1 MSDVSL
7 PVVDTTDTKELDNN
21 INDLLGRGLS
31 VRQIIQ
37 QFDISLV
44 DIRRATA
51 SSATEEDSSDDI
63 VISAGD
69 DSKPSVRK
77 SKATVKDLIKEGL
90 DLDEIISETGAQRET
105 IVSVL
110 QYFARDYTGVSL
122 QVSIGSLKNLGVNHG
137 LISIILGIDSSL
149 VEAHGSDK
157 GIPVANGIIANVSTQ
172 RQLQPALLSS
182 TKMESNVLNMINNG
196 ISTKKIMD
204 TFGISYERLAAIKK
218 RSDSP
223 ALLSINNQK
232 VEDTPAPNSSASSKP
247 NQEYTVLVDAAVP
260 PSEPGN
266 PHEKSPTVEQQ
277 EDHAA
282 SVVSDKASKIVKL
295 AKLNYTLP
303 EIAKELGITQG
314 EIIIIAGA
322 QKVFIPYSE
331 KLKTDLNT
339 IAKLAVEDGLSLNQ
353 IIDAAKLSK
362 FNLQKILTQIVR
374 CNGRGAEIFQQ
385 LLEDDKK
392 PVSVAEGQPIVPEAK
407 LDPKPTP
414 PKLLPKPLVYS
425 GSISVGDTV
434 KVLSESEISFRDGV
448 KWLSG
453 RTVTVESILDNVAM
467 VSLTYK
473 GSRSFEIMR
482 LGELSKPR
490 AGNGFAIGERV
501 SFYENGF
508 SYTGT
513 VKTAPLDL
521 PDASEDQYGI
531 SVDGN
536 DDRLKIAS
544 ELTAL
549 PSENNQ

>member
-7 PVVDTTDTKELDNN
+7 PVVDTTDTKELDNKV
-21 INDLLGRGLS
+21 NDLLGRGLS

-44 DIRRATA
+44 DIQRATA
-51 SSATEEDSSDDI
+51 SPATEEDSSDDI
-63 VISAGD
+63 VISVGD
-69 DSKPSVRK
+69 DSKVPVRK
-77 SKATVKDLIKEGL
+77 SKSTVKDLIKEGL
-90 DLDEIISETGAQRET
+90 DLEEIISETGAQRET

-110 QYFARDYTGVSL
+110 QYFAKDYKGVSL
-122 QVSIGSLKNLGVNHG
+122 QVSIGSLKNLGVNHE
-137 LISIILGIDSSL
+137 LIPIILGIDSSL
-149 VEAHGSDK
+149 VEAHGSGK
-157 GIPVANGIIANVSTQ
+157 GAPVANGIITNGSTQ
-172 RQLQPALLSS
+172 NQLQPALLSS
-182 TKMESNVLNMINNG
+182 AKMESDVRNMIKNG
-196 ISTKKIMD
+196 LSTKKIMD
-204 TFGISYERLAAIKK
+204 TFGISYEKLAAIKK

-223 ALLSINNQK
+223 ALLSINNQR
-232 VEDTPAPNSSASSKP
+232 VEGALAPNSSAFSKP
-247 NQEYTVLVDAAVP
+247 NQEPSVSVDIAVP

-266 PHEKSPTVEQQ
+266 PHEKRPTVEQQ
-277 EDHAA
+277 EDGAN
-282 SVVSDKASKIVKL
+282 SVVNDNASKIVRL

-303 EIAKELGITQG
+303 EIAKEVGMTQG
-314 EIIIIAGA
+314 EIIIIAGS

-339 IAKLAVEDGLSLNQ
+339 VAKLAVEDGLSLNQ
-353 IIDAAKLSK
+353 IIDATKLSK
-362 FNLQKILTQIVR
+362 FTLQNTLTHIIK
-374 CNGRGAEIFQQ
+374 CDGRGAEIFRK

-392 PVSVAEGQPIVPEAK
+392 PISVVEGKGVAPEAASK
-407 LDPKPTP
+407 PKPAL
-414 PKLLPKPLVYS
+414 PKPQPKPLVYS
-425 GSISVGDTV
+425 GSIRVGDTV

-490 AGNGFAIGERV
+490 VGHGFAIGERI
-501 SFYENGF
+501 SFYEKGF

-521 PDASEDQYGI
+521 PDASESQYGI

-536 DDRLKIAS
+536 DDRLKVAS